1 MLNFLK
7 NKLVMA
13 FHAKNIHTN
22 KEEEPSKAPL
32 SNSTPSLT
40 KQEVETLLL
49 MIKEMNFKGEHVEKI
64 YTLVYK
70 LQQYYMSFNQ

>member
-1 MLNFLK
+1 MLK
-7 NKLVMA
+7 NLYNLVMA
-13 FHAKNIHTN
+13 FTANTINAN
-22 KEEEPSKAPL
+22 KKEEPSKAPL

-49 MIKEMNFKGEHVEKI
+49 MIKEMNFRGEHVEKI